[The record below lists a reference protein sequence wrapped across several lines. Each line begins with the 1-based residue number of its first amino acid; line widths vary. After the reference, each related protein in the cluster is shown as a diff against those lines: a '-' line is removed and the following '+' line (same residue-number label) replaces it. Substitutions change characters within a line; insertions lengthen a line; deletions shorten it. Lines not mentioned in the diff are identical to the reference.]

1 MQGAYEAAEGGLP
14 SVDDLEV
21 AAAAAA
27 AAMEALAV
35 APFGQRGASEASS
48 PASSDEARLWIGIS
62 CSLRPVMHKCS
73 APAHW
78 LLVSSK
84 VGVC

>member
-1 MQGAYEAAEGGLP
+1 MMMVGSPVVQNRYGVVQGTYEAVEGGLP

-35 APFGQRGASEASS
+35 VPFGLRGAGEASS
-48 PASSDEARLWIGIS
+48 PQSSDEAR
-62 CSLRPVMHKCS
+62 
-73 APAHW
+73 
-78 LLVSSK
+78 
-84 VGVC
+84 

>member
-1 MQGAYEAAEGGLP
+1 MDGGLP

-35 APFGQRGASEASS
+35 APFGLRGASEAAS
-48 PASSDEARLWIGIS
+48 PESSDEARSCLDIS
-62 CSLRPVMHKCS
+62 
-73 APAHW
+73 
-78 LLVSSK
+78 
-84 VGVC
+84 

>member
-1 MQGAYEAAEGGLP
+1 MSNKAVVAQGAYEGVEGGLP

-35 APFGQRGASEASS
+35 APFGLRSPSEAFS
-48 PASSDEARLWIGIS
+48 PESSDEARCVVHHGLADVPCSPCCKS
-62 CSLRPVMHKCS
+62 CRAPV
-73 APAHW
+73 P
-78 LLVSSK
+78 
-84 VGVC
+84 